1 VTSKPIESV
10 VSIAIIENE
19 KIFLAFFSQTIKKNR
34 KHEKDFLLWKFI
46 RLERKKIIKVY
57 FTKREERK
65 RKKYNTRFKDK
76 QKIKMLNLL
85 FFLPYFN
92 LTFISLFSILA
103 RYPLTKKKK
112 ESTETSWHFIIIFFI
127 FKTFCCHPSPSSA
140 RYK

>member
-85 FFLPYFN
+85 FLYH
-92 LTFISLFSILA
+92 A
-103 RYPLTKKKK
+103 
-112 ESTETSWHFIIIFFI
+112 ST
-127 FKTFCCHPSPSSA
+127 
-140 RYK
+140 